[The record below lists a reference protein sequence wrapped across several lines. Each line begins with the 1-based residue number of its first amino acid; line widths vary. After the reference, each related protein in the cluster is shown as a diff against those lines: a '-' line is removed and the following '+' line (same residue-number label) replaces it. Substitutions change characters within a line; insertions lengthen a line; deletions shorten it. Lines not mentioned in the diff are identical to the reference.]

1 MTHVDTEY
9 FNLVK
14 KIMDEGT
21 FKDDRTGTGTLSLF
35 GPQMEFDLSKGFPL
49 LTTKKLPFRIIAEEL
64 FWFINGDTDL
74 KTLLDKNI
82 NIWTDDAYRFYLDE
96 FEKGWEGLELIAG
109 DPLSKQE
116 FVSAAKDTSFDLG
129 PIYGKQWRSWAAFSD
144 NPYKSKKEI
153 DQLFRVIKDINTNP
167 DSRRHIVSAWNVGD
181 LDYMALPPC
190 HVLFQFYVVN
200 GTLSC
205 KLYQRSADVFL
216 GVPFNIASYAL
227 LTHIIAKMTGLKV
240 GKFIHSFGDAH
251 IYINHLDLLKSQM
264 EREPKEMPQIEIKTV
279 HENIEDYT
287 LEDIVLT
294 GYDAHPTIKGKLST
308 GLKEGDQQ

>member
-1 MTHVDTEY
+1 MAHVDTEY
-9 FNLVK
+9 LGLVK
-14 KIMDEGT
+14 KVMEEGVL
-21 FKDDRTGTGTLSLF
+21 KEDRTGTGTLSLF

-64 FWFINGDTDL
+64 FWFIKGDTDL
-74 KTLLDKNI
+74 KTLLDKNV
-82 NIWTDDAYRFYLDE
+82 NIWTDDAYRHYLDNHN
-96 FEKGWEGLELIAG
+96 KRDSGK
-109 DPLSKQE
+109 PLTKE
-116 FVSAAKDTSFDLG
+116 RFVEMAEITGFKLG
-129 PIYGKQWRSWAAFSD
+129 PIYGRQWRSWGGVVNIEGDFG
-144 NPYKSKKEI
+144 YQKQY
-153 DQLFRVIKDINTNP
+153 DQLKDVIEQIQSNP

-181 LDYMALPPC
+181 LNFMALPPC

-205 KLYQRSADVFL
+205 KLYQRSADIFL

-227 LTHIIAKMTGLKV
+227 LTHLIAEMTGLKV
-240 GKFIHSFGDAH
+240 GKFIHTFGDAH
-251 IYINHLDLLKSQM
+251 IYVNHLDLLKSQM
-264 EREPKEMPQIEIKTV
+264 EREPKEMPQLEIKTV

-287 LEDIVLT
+287 MDDIVLT

>member
-1 MTHVDTEY
+1 MTHVDAEY
-9 FNLVK
+9 FGLVK

-64 FWFINGDTDL
+64 FWFIKGDTNL

-82 NIWTDDAYRFYLDE
+82 NIWTDDAYRFYLDNGGSLTKSG
-96 FEKGWEGLELIAG
+96 FIHRTKNAG
-109 DPLSKQE
+109 
-116 FVSAAKDTSFDLG
+116 FDLG
-129 PIYGKQWRSWAAFSD
+129 PIYGKQWRSWGGVVTVDDSMG
-144 NPYKSKKEI
+144 YQMQH

-181 LDYMALPPC
+181 LEYMALPPC

-251 IYINHLDLLKSQM
+251 IYINHLDLLKGQM
-264 EREPKEMPQIEIKTV
+264 EREPKEMPQLEVKAV

-287 LEDIVLT
+287 LDDIVLT

-308 GLKEGDQQ
+308 GLKEEDNK

>member
-1 MTHVDTEY
+1 MAHVDTEY
-9 FNLVK
+9 LGLVK
-14 KIMDEGT
+14 KVMEEGVL
-21 FKDDRTGTGTLSLF
+21 KEDRTGTGTLSLF

-64 FWFINGDTDL
+64 FWFIKGDTDL
-74 KTLLDKNI
+74 KTLLDKNV
-82 NIWTDDAYRFYLDE
+82 NIWTDDAYRHYLDNHSKE
-96 FEKGWEGLELIAG
+96 DSGE
-109 DPLSKQE
+109 PLTKE
-116 FVSAAKDTSFDLG
+116 RFVEMAEITGFKLG
-129 PIYGKQWRSWAAFSD
+129 PIYGRQWRSWGGVVNIEGDFG
-144 NPYKSKKEI
+144 YQKQY
-153 DQLFRVIKDINTNP
+153 DQLKDVIEQIQSNP

-181 LDYMALPPC
+181 LNFMALPPC

-205 KLYQRSADVFL
+205 KLYQRSADIFL

-227 LTHIIAKMTGLKV
+227 LTHLIAEMTGLKV
-240 GKFIHSFGDAH
+240 GKFIHTFGDAH
-251 IYINHLDLLKSQM
+251 IYVNHLDLLKSQM
-264 EREPKEMPQIEIKTV
+264 EREPKEMPQLEIKTV

-287 LEDIVLT
+287 MDDIVLT

>member
-1 MTHVDTEY
+1 MAHVDTEY
-9 FNLVK
+9 LGLVK
-14 KIMDEGT
+14 KVMEEGVL
-21 FKDDRTGTGTLSLF
+21 KEDRTGTGTLSLF

-64 FWFINGDTDL
+64 FWFIKGDTDL
-74 KTLLDKNI
+74 KTLLDKNV
-82 NIWTDDAYRFYLDE
+82 NIWTDDAYRHYLD
-96 FEKGWEGLELIAG
+96 KHSKRDSGK
-109 DPLSKQE
+109 PLTKE
-116 FVSAAKDTSFDLG
+116 RFVEMAEITGFKLG
-129 PIYGKQWRSWAAFSD
+129 PIYGRQWRSWGGVVNIEGDFG
-144 NPYKSKKEI
+144 YQKQY
-153 DQLFRVIKDINTNP
+153 DQLKDVIEQIQSNP

-181 LDYMALPPC
+181 LNFMALPPC

-205 KLYQRSADVFL
+205 KLYQRSADIFL

-227 LTHIIAKMTGLKV
+227 LTHLIAEMTGLKV
-240 GKFIHSFGDAH
+240 GKFIHTFGDAH
-251 IYINHLDLLKSQM
+251 IYVNHLDLLKSQM
-264 EREPKEMPQIEIKTV
+264 EREPKEMPQLEIKTV

-287 LEDIVLT
+287 MDDIVLT

>member
-1 MTHVDTEY
+1 MAHVDTEY
-9 FNLVK
+9 LGLVK
-14 KIMDEGT
+14 KVMEEGVL
-21 FKDDRTGTGTLSLF
+21 KEDRTGTGTLSLF

-64 FWFINGDTDL
+64 FWFIKGDTDL
-74 KTLLDKNI
+74 KTLLDKNV
-82 NIWTDDAYRFYLDE
+82 NIWTDDAYRHYLDNHN
-96 FEKGWEGLELIAG
+96 KRDSGK
-109 DPLSKQE
+109 PLTKE
-116 FVSAAKDTSFDLG
+116 RFVEMAEITGFKLG
-129 PIYGKQWRSWAAFSD
+129 PIYGRQWRSWGGVVNIEGDFG
-144 NPYKSKKEI
+144 YQKQY
-153 DQLFRVIKDINTNP
+153 DQLKDVIEQIQSNP

-181 LDYMALPPC
+181 LNYMALPPC

-205 KLYQRSADVFL
+205 KLYQRSADIFL

-227 LTHIIAKMTGLKV
+227 LTHLIAEMTGLKV
-240 GKFIHSFGDAH
+240 GKFIHTFGDAH
-251 IYINHLDLLKSQM
+251 IYVNHLDLLKSQM
-264 EREPKEMPQIEIKTV
+264 EREPKEMPQLEIKTV

-287 LEDIVLT
+287 MDDIVLT

>member
-1 MTHVDTEY
+1 MTHVDAEY
-9 FNLVK
+9 FGLVK

-64 FWFINGDTDL
+64 FWFIKGDTDL

-82 NIWTDDAYRFYLDE
+82 NIWTDDAYRFYLDNGGSLTKSG
-96 FEKGWEGLELIAG
+96 FIHRTKNAG
-109 DPLSKQE
+109 
-116 FVSAAKDTSFDLG
+116 FDLG
-129 PIYGKQWRSWAAFSD
+129 PIYGKQWRSWGGVVTVDDSMG
-144 NPYKSKKEI
+144 YQMQH

-181 LDYMALPPC
+181 LEYMALPPC

-251 IYINHLDLLKSQM
+251 IYINHLDLLKGQM
-264 EREPKEMPQIEIKTV
+264 EREPKEMPQLEVKAV

-287 LEDIVLT
+287 LDDIVLT

-308 GLKEGDQQ
+308 GLKEEDNK

>member
-9 FNLVK
+9 LGLVK
-14 KIMDEGT
+14 KVMEEGVL
-21 FKDDRTGTGTLSLF
+21 KEDRTGTGTLSLF
-35 GPQMEFDLSKGFPL
+35 GPQMEFNLSKGFPL

-64 FWFINGDTDL
+64 FWFIKGDTDL

-82 NIWTDDAYRFYLDE
+82 NIWTDDAYRYYLDNHNKE
-96 FEKGWEGLELIAG
+96 DSGE
-109 DPLSKQE
+109 PLTKE
-116 FVSAAKDTSFDLG
+116 RFVKMTKLTGFKLG
-129 PIYGKQWRSWAAFSD
+129 PIYGRQWRSWGGVVNIEGDFG
-144 NPYKSKKEI
+144 YQKQY
-153 DQLFRVIKDINTNP
+153 DQLKDVIEQIKSNP
-167 DSRRHIVSAWNVGD
+167 DSRRHIVSAWNIGD

-205 KLYQRSADVFL
+205 KLYQRSADIFL

-227 LTHIIAKMTGLKV
+227 LTHLIAKMAGLKV
-240 GKFIHSFGDAH
+240 GKFIHTFGDAH
-251 IYINHLDLLKSQM
+251 IYTNHIDLLKSQM
-264 EREPKEMPQIEIKTV
+264 EREPKEMPQLEIKTV
-279 HENIEDYT
+279 HGNIEDYT
-287 LEDIVLT
+287 MDDIVLA

>member
-1 MTHVDTEY
+1 MYHVDTEY

-64 FWFINGDTDL
+64 FWFIKGDTDL

-82 NIWTDDAYRFYLDE
+82 NIWTDDAYRYYLDNHNKE
-96 FEKGWEGLELIAG
+96 DSGE
-109 DPLSKQE
+109 PLTKE
-116 FVSAAKDTSFDLG
+116 RFVEMTKLTGFKLG
-129 PIYGKQWRSWAAFSD
+129 PIYGRQWRSWGGVVNIEGD
-144 NPYKSKKEI
+144 LGYQRQY
-153 DQLFRVIKDINTNP
+153 DQLQDVIKQIKTNP

-181 LDYMALPPC
+181 LEYMALPPC

-205 KLYQRSADVFL
+205 KLYMRSNDIFL
-216 GVPFNIASYAL
+216 GAPFNIASYAL
-227 LTHIIAKMTGLKV
+227 LTHIIAKMTGLKA
-240 GKFIHSFGDAH
+240 GKLIYSVGDAH
-251 IYINHLDLLKSQM
+251 IYVNHLDLLKSQM
-264 EREPKEMPQIEIKTV
+264 EREPKEMPQLEVKAV

-287 LEDIVLT
+287 LDDIVLT

-308 GLKEGDQQ
+308 GLKEEDTK

>member
-1 MTHVDTEY
+1 MYHVDTEY

-35 GPQMEFDLSKGFPL
+35 GPQMEFDLSKGFPM

-82 NIWTDDAYRFYLDE
+82 NIWTDDAYRFYLDNGGSLTKSG
-96 FEKGWEGLELIAG
+96 FIQRTKNAG
-109 DPLSKQE
+109 
-116 FVSAAKDTSFDLG
+116 FDLG
-129 PIYGKQWRSWAAFSD
+129 PIYGKQWRSWGGVVTVDDSMR
-144 NPYKSKKEI
+144 YQMKH
-153 DQLFRVIKDINTNP
+153 DQLFRVIKDISTNP

-181 LDYMALPPC
+181 LEYMALPPC

-205 KLYQRSADVFL
+205 KLYMRSNDIFL
-216 GVPFNIASYAL
+216 GAPFNIASYAL

-240 GKFIHSFGDAH
+240 GKLIYSVGDAH
-251 IYINHLDLLKSQM
+251 IYVNHLDLLKSQM
-264 EREPKEMPQIEIKTV
+264 EREPKEMPQLEVKAV